1 MAENGHKSV
10 DELREDANREL
21 REFGREV
28 RQKADEA
35 KKEVV
40 ERLFEAADTIRRET
54 REAKANKDA
63 EQAADNVAKGLEKA
77 AHYLKRRS
85 YEDMG
90 DDVERVVKRRPM
102 RAVGMA
108 LVAGIVIGL
117 ILRGGSRD

>member
-117 ILRGGSRD
+117 ILRGSSRD

>member
-40 ERLFEAADTIRRET
+40 ERLFEVADTIRRET

-117 ILRGGSRD
+117 ILRGSSRD

>member
-1 MAENGHKSV
+1 MAENGHKNV
-10 DELREDANREL
+10 DELREEANREL

-28 RQKADEA
+28 RSKADEA

-40 ERLFEAADTIRRET
+40 ARLFDAADTIRREA
-54 REAKANKDA
+54 REANASKDA

-102 RAVGMA
+102 RALGIA
-108 LVAGIVIGL
+108 LVTGIVIGM